1 MISVEKPG
9 SPSEMLEILDVSDI
23 VDEILEH
30 HGIKGMKWGV
40 QKAKE
45 TSSGVGKKI
54 GAVKSGIHEHRE
66 KQAKK
71 HDATA
76 KKVQARI
83 DEINAN
89 PSRWGYVQQHRD
101 IQRRELEAYRD
112 THVKAAKDIRAG
124 HLTDHEKHVIIGVA
138 ATAAVIAAYGT
149 YKAVDSGR
157 ARQMLTKNVPLKR
170 NELLSRKMSH
180 DAMMKEVIAPVNP
193 NYGELGTKMNCR
205 RATIATEMRRRGF
218 DVKATKTISAT
229 GQAPTSILNAIDP
242 HSNMPTSRGGLVFKI
257 VKEGKEQAKDPA
269 NVGPITT
276 FMQSGGM
283 GKTKIG
289 DETFHLQ
296 TAAVKS
302 KTIFDSLKTHPE
314 GARGEL
320 GVKWSAGGAHSMYWE
335 IMNGKPVIFDSQ
347 SAQSFTQTKFTKELA
362 KDVHE
367 AGHTRLDNLPLNQP
381 FLRKWITNV
390 K

>member
-1 MISVEKPG
+1 
-9 SPSEMLEILDVSDI
+9 MLEVLDVSDI

-71 HDATA
+71 HDAIA
-76 KKVQARI
+76 QKAQGRI

-89 PSRWGYVQQHRD
+89 PSKWGFVQNHRD
-101 IQRRELEAYRD
+101 VQKYELAAYRD
-112 THVKAAKDIRAG
+112 THLKAAKDIRAG
-124 HLTDHEKHVIIGVA
+124 HLTDHEKHVIIGVGV
-138 ATAAVIAAYGT
+138 TAGVLAAYGT
-149 YKAVDSGR
+149 YKAVDSGK
-157 ARQMLTKNVPLKR
+157 ARQLLTKNVPLQR

-205 RATIATEMRRRGF
+205 RATAATEMRRRGF

-229 GQAPTSILNAIDP
+229 GQSPTSILNAIDP
-242 HSNMPTSRGGLVFKI
+242 HANIPTTKGGLLYRI
-257 VKEGKEQAKDPA
+257 AREATDQAKDPT
-269 NVGPITT
+269 NVGPVTT

-283 GKTKIG
+283 GKTKVG
-289 DETFHLQ
+289 DENFHLL
-296 TAAVKS
+296 TPAVKS
-302 KTIFDSLKTHPE
+302 KRVFDSLKTHPE

-320 GVKWSAGGAHSMYWE
+320 GVKWSMGGAHSMYWE

-347 SAQSFTQTKFTKELA
+347 NATSFTQARFAKELA
-362 KDVHE
+362 GDVHE